1 MGGAQAAGDRRGNVL
16 CGLSQKSPV
25 LILRATVLTTANSH
39 VVPGASESPFI
50 SEGLPWL
57 LESLSLFPLT
67 NIPIKG
73 SARSW
78 SSHNSAQP
86 HLCWMAFKDACTGIQ
101 DWVPWFLTLYVG
113 RGSPH
118 TPHNSKHPAQ
128 TYFVLRMYV
137 WTSVSK
143 HTRFC
148 RYPCMYGR
156 ARVFARTRTHLY
168 VNAYAVNSSSRPNS
182 FILCPPV

>member
-25 LILRATVLTTANSH
+25 LILRAMVLTTANSH

-78 SSHNSAQP
+78 SSQNSAQP

-128 TYFVLRMYV
+128 TLIL
-137 WTSVSK
+137 
-143 HTRFC
+143 FC
-148 RYPCMYGR
+148 TCTCGQASASTHAFAGIRACTGGHACLPAHAHICM
-156 ARVFARTRTHLY
+156 
-168 VNAYAVNSSSRPNS
+168 
-182 FILCPPV
+182 